1 MRRDRLLSAYS
12 KLRSG
17 KSFLIVLSVFC
28 GVWIGWNMVPGL
40 PPFDDSSFGRLT
52 LILSVEASLATS
64 MLMVANERQE
74 EAERNRL
81 KYIQHLLEAQMQ
93 TMKLIEQYINTEPH
107 NGVSILD
114 DRASDQAKNPS
125 LGVRN

>member
-1 MRRDRLLSAYS
+1 M
-12 KLRSG
+12 
-17 KSFLIVLSVFC
+17 IP
-28 GVWIGWNMVPGL
+28 WL

-81 KYIQHLLEAQMQ
+81 KYIQHLLEAQVK
-93 TMKLIEQYINTEPH
+93 TMRLIEQQFGTERQDAISTTS
-107 NGVSILD
+107 NGAADSVAGAGLD
-114 DRASDQAKNPS
+114 DHTEIGYKN
-125 LGVRN
+125 